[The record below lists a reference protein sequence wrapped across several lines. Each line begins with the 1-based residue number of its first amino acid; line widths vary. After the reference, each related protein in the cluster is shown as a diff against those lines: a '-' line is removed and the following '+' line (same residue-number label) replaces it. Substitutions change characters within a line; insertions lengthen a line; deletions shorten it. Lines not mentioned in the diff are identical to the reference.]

1 MTNAE
6 HRHLRLLLAHYRELD
21 DPARVAV
28 DAHLLTCADCR
39 LALAA
44 YAAAGM
50 AGSGVLLLST
60 AWLEPLGVA
69 LIVAVS
75 WPLPPALPCWCS
87 PSWV

>member
-44 YAAAGM
+44 YAEHEA
-50 AGSGVLLLST
+50 LLLRSLPARAISAPGRRPASPT
-60 AWLEPLGVA
+60 DAASPGCA
-69 LIVAVS
+69 LVS
-75 WPLPPALPCWCS
+75 S
-87 PSWV
+87 PGQ

>member
-1 MTNAE
+1 M
-6 HRHLRLLLAHYRELD
+6 AHYRELD

-50 AGSGVLLLST
+50 AGSDPFKTGNT
-60 AWLEPLGVA
+60 AFRLGIAKA
-69 LIVAVS
+69 LVPGS
-75 WPLPPALPCWCS
+75 RMS
-87 PSWV
+87 